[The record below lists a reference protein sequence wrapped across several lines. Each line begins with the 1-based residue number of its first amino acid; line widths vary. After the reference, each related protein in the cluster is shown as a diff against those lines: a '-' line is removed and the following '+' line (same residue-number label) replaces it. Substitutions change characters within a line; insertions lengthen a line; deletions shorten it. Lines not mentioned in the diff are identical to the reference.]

1 MRNKLLTYITALLL
15 PLITPMA
22 MLAAERVVTGLVMSS
37 DDSEPLIGASVSVSQ
52 SQLKDAHSD
61 LKSLSVLTDID
72 GKFTIKIPDAVKA
85 LEIRYM
91 GYNPRTIELV
101 TGVND
106 YTLQLDPAANLLTD
120 IVVTGYQNIE
130 KRKLTAS
137 ITKVDLDDSKLGSV
151 MTVDQALAGQVAG
164 LSAIQNSGQPGAPMK
179 IRIRG
184 TSSLNGA
191 QDPLWV
197 IDGIPVNG
205 TEVPSMEELKD
216 IDNLYQSSIA
226 GLNPADIE
234 SITVLKDAA
243 ATAIYGTRAANG
255 VIVVTTKKGNSG
267 APQINFS
274 TRLTYSPR
282 PDIDRLNLLNSDEKV
297 DLELGLLNTGY
308 TYRDVKGGV
317 ARILNAAGLMD
328 LYKSQ
333 GFGALPADI
342 QSQIDA
348 LRHINT
354 DWNDI
359 LFRDTFNQEYNLS
372 LSGGNDRATYYTSL
386 GYQDEKGNVTGVDM
400 NRLSLTLKTNYNL
413 SSKFKVGTSVF
424 VNHRENHSYITDND
438 GFTNPVYYSRRAN
451 PYQQPYD
458 ADGNYVYDT
467 DIQGREDSDLKFN
480 IFEER
485 VNTKRL
491 QKTTG
496 ITALLDASLR
506 VTDWLRA
513 YTQVGFQLDNSDTE
527 SYASGDTYAM
537 RKEFY
542 RTEILNPTTGERASF
557 LPDGGRHLQ
566 NKSTNKQLTWKG
578 QLEYRHSFTNK
589 HETELMLG
597 TELRKTWYDYFSSTA
612 YGYDPKTLTNKPV
625 MFPNESWAR
634 QFPLHTESVSE
645 NAYASFFATGSYT
658 LMRRYTF
665 GASVRFD
672 GSDLYGVAKKYRF
685 LPLYSFSG
693 LWRVSDEPWLRESTA
708 INNLAL
714 RASFGVQGNVDKN
727 TSSFVMGNYNNAS
740 ILPGVTEDVIVLG
753 SAPNRRLRWE
763 KTYTTNAGFDVA
775 IIDNAISITA
785 DYYHRKGND
794 LIAIKMLPLE
804 TGFMSYMVNWASMR
818 NQGFEIGLATRNIS
832 NRNFRWTTNLNLA
845 YNENTVLQETVPANQ
860 TTPSR
865 EGYPVNAIFAYK
877 TAGLDDE
884 GYPLFL
890 NKEGKAVTAQEYFK
904 LNNAGASTLT
914 AEEQRELYTYIGSGD
929 PLWTG
934 GFINNFSY
942 RDFDLTVN
950 FAFNLDMYTRIQ
962 PSYSAMYFDRGMN
975 TNRDILDRWT
985 PTNTSGIFPALMPS
999 DRRQAEYRYFAETS
1013 QAYAM
1018 LDTWVK
1024 KTNYFRMQS
1033 LRLAYNIPPKFLAP
1047 LRMTILTVAFEARNL
1062 WVFGSKYKNFLDPET
1077 MGNPFAQPI
1086 PKTYTISLNLK
1097 F

>member
-1 MRNKLLTYITALLL
+1 MKRFLLSNLVA
-15 PLITPMA
+15 LITVVLCSA
-22 MLAAERVVTGLVMSS
+22 TAYAADRTITGVVYSS
-37 DDSEPLIGASVSVSQ
+37 DDSEPLIGASITVSQ
-52 SQLKDAHSD
+52 TQLKEAGSS
-61 LKSLSVLTDID
+61 LKTLGVVTDID
-72 GKFTIKIPDAVKA
+72 GKFSLTIPDKVTSI
-85 LEIRYM
+85 ECRYV

-101 TGVND
+101 PGVDNYD
-106 YTLQLDPAANLLTD
+106 LVLDRASEVLAD
-120 IVVTGYQNIE
+120 VVVTGYQNIE

-164 LSAIQNSGQPGAPMK
+164 LSAIQSSGSPGAPMK

-184 TSSLNGA
+184 TSSLNGT

-205 TEVPSMEELKD
+205 TEVPSMDELKD

-255 VIVVTTKKGNSG
+255 VIVVTTKKGRSG
-267 APQINFS
+267 APEISFS

-282 PDIDRLNLLNSDEKV
+282 PDIDRLNLLNSNEKV
-297 DLELGLLNTGY
+297 DLELALLGTDYN
-308 TYRDVKGGV
+308 YREAKGGV
-317 ARILNAAGLMD
+317 ARILNGAGVMSLFKKEGWD
-328 LYKSQ
+328 
-333 GFGALPADI
+333 ALPAEV
-342 QSQIDA
+342 QSSINA
-348 LRHINT
+348 LRGITT

-386 GYQDEKGNVTGVDM
+386 GFQEENGNVTGVDM
-400 NRLSLTLKTNYNL
+400 NRLSLTLKTNYNVTRR
-413 SSKFKVGTSVF
+413 FKVGASVF
-424 VNHRENHSYITDND
+424 VNHRKNNSYITDND

-451 PYQQPYD
+451 PYQLPFD
-458 ADGNYVYDT
+458 EEGGYVYDT

-485 VNTKRL
+485 NNTKRT
-491 QKTTG
+491 QETTG
-496 ITALLDASLR
+496 VTALLDASLR
-506 VTDWLRA
+506 FTDYLKA
-513 YTQVGFQLDNSDTE
+513 YTQVGFQLDNSETQ
-527 SYASGDTYAM
+527 SYAAGETYAM

-542 RTEILNPTTGERASF
+542 RTEVMDNTGNRVSF
-557 LPDGGRHLQ
+557 LPKGGRHIQ

-578 QLEYRHSFTNK
+578 QLEYNDRLGDA
-589 HETELMLG
+589 HELEVMLG
-597 TELRKTWYDYFSSTA
+597 TELRRTWYDYFSSTA

-625 MFPNESWAR
+625 IFPSEEWAR

-645 NAYASFFATGSYT
+645 NAYASFFATASYT
-658 LMRRYTF
+658 LMSRYTL
-665 GASVRFD
+665 GGSVRFD

-693 LWRVSDEPWLRESTA
+693 LWRASDEPWLRESTVV
-708 INNLAL
+708 NNLAF
-714 RASFGVQGNVDKN
+714 RASYGIQGNIDKN
-727 TSSFVMGNYNNAS
+727 TSSMVMGNYNNAS

-763 KTYTTNAGFDVA
+763 KTHTFNAGFDISVV
-775 IIDNAISITA
+775 DNAISLTS
-785 DYYHRKGND
+785 DYYYRKGND
-794 LIAIKMLPLE
+794 LIALKMLPLE

-818 NQGFEIGLATRNIS
+818 NQGFEVGLATRNIAT
-832 NRNFRWTTNLNLA
+832 RDFRWTTNFNLA
-845 YNENTVLQETVPANQ
+845 YNENTVLQETVPSNQ

-890 NKEGKAVTAQEYFK
+890 TKEGEKVTAQEFFK
-904 LNNAGASTLT
+904 LNAAGASTLT
-914 AEEQRELYTYIGSGD
+914 AEEQRDLYTYIGSGD

-950 FAFNLDMYTRIQ
+950 FAFNLGMYTRIQ
-962 PSYSAMYFDRGMN
+962 PSYSSTWFDRGMN
-975 TNRDILDRWT
+975 INRDILDRWT
-985 PTNTSGIFPALMPS
+985 PENTGSTLPALLPDNGYRS
-999 DRRQAEYRYFAETS
+999 AEYKNYSEFQTYS
-1013 QAYAM
+1013 M

-1024 KTNYFRMQS
+1024 KSNYFRMQS
-1033 LRLAYNIPPKFLAP
+1033 LRLAYNVPPRLLAP
-1047 LRMTILTVAFEARNL
+1047 LHMSILTLAFEARNL
-1062 WVFGSKYKNFLDPET
+1062 WVFGSSYKNSLDPET

-1086 PKTYTISLNLK
+1086 PKTYTFSLNVK

>member
-1 MRNKLLTYITALLL
+1 MKRNLFFNLTLLIVALFM
-15 PLITPMA
+15 PLAVMA
-22 MLAAERVVTGLVMSS
+22 GDRVISGVVFSS
-37 DDSEPLIGASVSVSQ
+37 DDSEPLIGASVTVPQ
-52 SQLKDAHSD
+52 SQLKEAGSQLKTLGVVTD
-61 LKSLSVLTDID
+61 LD
-72 GKFTIKIPDAVKA
+72 GKFSITIPDGVKQ
-85 LEIRYM
+85 LECRYV
-91 GYNPRTIELV
+91 GYNPRTFELV
-101 TGVND
+101 PGVD
-106 YTLQLDPAANLLTD
+106 SYDLQLDRASEVLGD
-120 IVVTGYQNIE
+120 VVVTGYQNIE

-137 ITKVDLDDSKLGSV
+137 ITKVELDDSKIGSI

-164 LSAIQNSGQPGAPMK
+164 LSAIQSSGSPGAPMK

-184 TSSLNGA
+184 TASLNGT

-255 VIVVTTKKGNSG
+255 VIVVTTKKGRSG
-267 APQINFS
+267 APEISFS

-282 PDIDRLNLLNSDEKV
+282 PDIDRLNLLNADEKV
-297 DLELGLLNTGY
+297 DLELSLLGSDY
-308 TYRDVKGGV
+308 TYRESKGAV
-317 ARILNAAGLMD
+317 ARLINAAGAMSQF
-328 LYKSQ
+328 KSG
-333 GFGALPADI
+333 GFNALPASV
-342 QSQIDA
+342 QAQINS
-348 LRHINT
+348 LRSINT

-386 GYQDEKGNVTGVDM
+386 GYQEENGNVTGVDM
-400 NRLSLTLKTNYNL
+400 NRLSLTLKTNYNVTRH
-413 SSKFKVGTSVF
+413 FKVGASVF
-424 VNHRENHSYITDND
+424 VNHRKNNSYITDND

-451 PYQQPYD
+451 PYQMPYD
-458 ADGNYVYDT
+458 EYGDYIYDT

-485 VNTKRL
+485 VNTSRS
-491 QKTTG
+491 QETTG
-496 ITALLDASLR
+496 VTALLDASLR
-506 VTDWLRA
+506 FNDWLRA
-513 YTQVGFQLDNSDTE
+513 YTQVGFQLDNTETE
-527 SYASGDTYAM
+527 SYASAETYAM

-542 RTEILNPTTGERASF
+542 RTSVMGNNGVSATF
-557 LPDGGRHLQ
+557 LPNGGRHIQ

-578 QLEYRHSFTNK
+578 QVEYKNRFADRHELEVMAGS
-589 HETELMLG
+589 
-597 TELRKTWYDYFSSTA
+597 ELRKTWYDYFSSTA

-625 MFPNESWAR
+625 MFPSEDWAR
-634 QFPLHTESVSE
+634 QFPLHSESISE

-658 LMRRYTF
+658 FLDRYTF
-665 GASVRFD
+665 GSSVRFD

-693 LWRVSDEPWLRESTA
+693 LWRASDEPWLRESTV

-714 RASFGVQGNVDKN
+714 RASYGIQGNIDKE
-727 TSSFVMGNYNNAS
+727 TSSFVMGNYNNTS

-763 KTYTTNAGFDVA
+763 KTHTANAGFD
-775 IIDNAISITA
+775 ISFIDNAISLTA
-785 DYYHRKGND
+785 DYYHRKGSD
-794 LIAIKMLPLE
+794 LIALKMLPLE

-818 NQGFEIGLATRNIS
+818 NQGFELGLATRNIAT
-832 NRNFRWTTNLNLA
+832 RNFRWTTNLNLA

-860 TTPSR
+860 RTPSR
-865 EGYPVNAIFAYK
+865 EGYPVNAIFAYR
-877 TAGLDDE
+877 TAGLDENGNVLYLAKD
-884 GYPLFL
+884 GS
-890 NKEGKAVTAQEYFK
+890 AQTAEEFFK
-904 LNNAGASTLT
+904 LNSAGAPTLT

-934 GFINNFSY
+934 GFINNFTY

-950 FAFNLDMYTRIQ
+950 FAFNLGMYTRIQ
-962 PSYSAMYFDRGMN
+962 PSYSNTYFDRGMN

-985 PTNTSGIFPALMPS
+985 PANPNGTLPALLPETSGSPTYS
-999 DRRQAEYRYFAETS
+999 YYS
-1013 QAYAM
+1013 QYGDAYSM

-1033 LRLAYNIPPKFLAP
+1033 LRLAYNIPPSVLKP
-1047 LRMTILTVAFEARNL
+1047 LRMSILTVAFEARNL
-1062 WVFGSKYKNFLDPET
+1062 WVFGSSYKNSLDPET

-1086 PKTYTISLNLK
+1086 PKTYTFSLNLK

>member
-1 MRNKLLTYITALLL
+1 MAKHFITSLTILIVTLLAA
-15 PLITPMA
+15 PH
-22 MLAAERVVTGLVMSS
+22 MLAADRVVTGVVVSS
-37 DDSEPLIGASVSVSQ
+37 EDSEPLIGASVTVSQ
-52 SQLKDAHSD
+52 SQLKEANSPLKTLGVVTD
-61 LKSLSVLTDID
+61 LD
-72 GKFTIKIPDAVKA
+72 GKFSITIPDAVKQ
-85 LEIRYM
+85 LEIRYV

-101 TGVND
+101 PGLDNYD
-106 YTLQLDPAANLLTD
+106 LQLDRASEVLSD
-120 IVVTGYQNIE
+120 VVVTGYQNIE

-137 ITKVDLDDSKLGSV
+137 ITKVELDDSKLGSI

-164 LSAIQNSGQPGAPMK
+164 LSAIQSSGSPGAPMK

-184 TSSLNGA
+184 TASLNGT

-205 TEVPSMEELKD
+205 TEVPTLEELND

-255 VIVVTTKKGNSG
+255 VIVVTTKKGRSG
-267 APQINFS
+267 APEINFS

-282 PDIDRLNLLNSDEKV
+282 PDIDRLNLLSSNEKV
-297 DLELGLLNTGY
+297 DLELSLLNSDY
-308 TYRDVKGGV
+308 TYRENKGAV
-317 ARILNAAGLMD
+317 ARILANAGMTD
-328 LYKSQ
+328 VYKT
-333 GFGALPADI
+333 GGWGALPASV
-342 QSQIDA
+342 QSQINA
-348 LRHINT
+348 LRAINT

-386 GYQDEKGNVTGVDM
+386 GYQEENGNVQGVDM
-400 NRLSLTLKTNYNL
+400 NRLSLTLKTNYNITRH
-413 SSKFKVGTSVF
+413 FKVGASIF
-424 VNHRENHSYITDND
+424 VNHRKNNSYITDND

-451 PYQQPYD
+451 PYQVPYD
-458 ADGNYVYDT
+458 ENGDYVYDT

-485 VNTKRL
+485 ANTKRT
-491 QKTTG
+491 QTTTG
-496 ITALLDASLR
+496 VTALLDASLR
-506 VTDWLRA
+506 FTDWLRA
-513 YTQVGFQLDNSDTE
+513 YTQVGFQLDNTDTE
-527 SYASGDTYAM
+527 SYAAGATYAM

-542 RTEILNPTTGERASF
+542 RTEVMGSDGKRASF
-557 LPDGGRHLQ
+557 LPDGGRHIQ
-566 NKSTNKQLTWKG
+566 NKSTNKQLTWKA
-578 QLEYRHSFTNK
+578 QLEYDNNFGDA
-589 HETELMLG
+589 HELEVMLG

-625 MFPNESWAR
+625 IFPNESWAR
-634 QFPLHTESVSE
+634 QFPLHSESVSE

-658 LMRRYTF
+658 LMNRYTL

-693 LWRVSDEPWLRESTA
+693 LWRASDEPWLRESTFV
-708 INNLAL
+708 NNLAL
-714 RASFGVQGNVDKN
+714 RASYGIQGNIDKE

-740 ILPGVTEDVIVLG
+740 ILPGVVEDVIVLG

-763 KTYTTNAGFDVA
+763 KTHTANAGFDISV
-775 IIDNAISITA
+775 IDNAISLTA
-785 DYYHRKGND
+785 DYYYRKGND
-794 LIAIKMLPLE
+794 LIALKMLPLE

-818 NQGFEIGLATRNIS
+818 NQGFELGLATRNIAT
-832 NRNFRWTTNLNLA
+832 RNFRWTTNFNIA
-845 YNENTVLQETVPANQ
+845 YNENTVLQETVPSNQ

-877 TAGLDDE
+877 TAGLDAE
-884 GYPLFL
+884 GYPLFV
-890 NKEGKAVTAQEYFK
+890 GKDGQTQTAQEFFK
-904 LNNAGASTLT
+904 LNGAGASTLT

-950 FAFNLDMYTRIQ
+950 FAFNLGMYTRIQ
-962 PSYSAMYFDRGMN
+962 PSYSSTWFDRGMN

-985 PTNTSGIFPALMPS
+985 ADNTSSVLPALLPDNGYRS
-999 DRRQAEYRYFAETS
+999 AEYKNYSEFQTYS
-1013 QAYAM
+1013 M

-1024 KTNYFRMQS
+1024 KSNYFRMQS
-1033 LRLAYNIPPKFLAP
+1033 LRLAYNIPPSVLKP
-1047 LRMTILTVAFEARNL
+1047 LRMSILTVAFEARNL
-1062 WVFGSKYKNFLDPET
+1062 WVFGSNYKNFLDPET

-1086 PKTYTISLNLK
+1086 PKTYTFSLNLK

>member
-1 MRNKLLTYITALLL
+1 MKRLLL
-15 PLITPMA
+15 FSLTVLVMA
-22 MLAAERVVTGLVMSS
+22 LAAPQMMSAADRVITGVVLSS
-37 DDSEPLIGASVSVSQ
+37 DDSEPLIGASVTVPQ
-52 SQLKDAHSD
+52 SQLKAAGSS
-61 LKSLSVLTDID
+61 LKTLGVVTDID
-72 GKFTIKIPDAVKA
+72 GKFSLSIPDGVK
-85 LEIRYM
+85 EIECRYV
-91 GYNPRTIELV
+91 GYNPRTIVLV
-101 TGVND
+101 PGLD
-106 YTLQLDPAANLLTD
+106 QYDLQLDRASEMLSD
-120 IVVTGYQNIE
+120 VVVTGYQNIE

-137 ITKVDLDDSKLGSV
+137 ITKVDLDDSKLGSI

-164 LSAIQNSGQPGAPMK
+164 LSAIQSSGSPGAPMK

-184 TSSLNGA
+184 TSSLNGS

-205 TEVPSMEELKD
+205 TDVPSMEELKD

-255 VIVVTTKKGNSG
+255 VIVVTTKKGRSG
-267 APQINFS
+267 APEISFS

-282 PDIDRLNLLNSDEKV
+282 PDIDRLNLLTSGEKV
-297 DLELGLLNTGY
+297 DLELALLNTDY
-308 TYRDVKGGV
+308 NYREAKGGV
-317 ARILNAAGLMD
+317 ARILNNAGMMS
-328 LYKSQ
+328 LYKSE
-333 GFGALPADI
+333 GFAALPADV
-342 QSQIDA
+342 QSRINA
-348 LRHINT
+348 LRGIST

-372 LSGGNDRATYYTSL
+372 LSGGNDKATYYTSL
-386 GYQDEKGNVTGVDM
+386 GYQEENGNVQGVDM
-400 NRLSLTLKTNYNL
+400 NRLSLTLKTNYNITRH
-413 SSKFKVGTSVF
+413 FKVGASLF
-424 VNHRENHSYITDND
+424 VNHRRNNSYITDND

-451 PYQQPYD
+451 PYQSPYD
-458 ADGNYVYDT
+458 ENGDYVYDT

-485 VNTKRL
+485 ANTKRK
-491 QKTTG
+491 QTTTG
-496 ITALLDASLR
+496 VTALLDASLR
-506 VTDWLRA
+506 FTDWLRA
-513 YTQVGFQLDNSDTE
+513 YTQVGFQLDNTDTE
-527 SYASGDTYAM
+527 SYAAGATYAM

-542 RTEILNPTTGERASF
+542 RTEVMGSDGTRASF
-557 LPDGGRHLQ
+557 LPDGGRHIQ
-566 NKSTNKQLTWKG
+566 NKSTNKQLTWKA
-578 QLEYRHSFTNK
+578 QLEYDNNFGDA
-589 HETELMLG
+589 HELELMLG

-625 MFPNESWAR
+625 IFPNESWAR
-634 QFPLHTESVSE
+634 QFPLHSESVSE

-658 LMRRYTF
+658 LMNRYTF

-693 LWRVSDEPWLRESTA
+693 LWRASDEPWLRESTFV
-708 INNLAL
+708 NNLAL
-714 RASFGVQGNVDKN
+714 RASYGIQGNIDKE

-740 ILPGVTEDVIVLG
+740 ILPGVVEDVIVLG

-763 KTYTTNAGFDVA
+763 KTHTANAGFDISV
-775 IIDNAISITA
+775 IDNAISLTA
-785 DYYHRKGND
+785 DYYYRKGND
-794 LIAIKMLPLE
+794 LIALKMLPLE

-818 NQGFEIGLATRNIS
+818 NQGFELGLATRNIAT
-832 NRNFRWTTNLNLA
+832 RNFRWTTNFNIA
-845 YNENTVLQETVPANQ
+845 YNENTVLQETVPSNQ

-877 TAGLDDE
+877 TAGLDAE
-884 GYPLFL
+884 GYPLFV
-890 NKEGKAVTAQEYFK
+890 GKDGQPQTAQEFFK
-904 LNNAGASTLT
+904 LNPAGASTLT
-914 AEEQRELYTYIGSGD
+914 AEEQRDLYTYMGSGD

-950 FAFNLDMYTRIQ
+950 FAFNLGMYTRIQ
-962 PSYSAMYFDRGMN
+962 PSYSSTWFDRGMN

-985 PTNTSGIFPALMPS
+985 PSNSSSTLPALLPDNGYRS
-999 DRRQAEYRYFAETS
+999 AEYKNYSEFQTYS
-1013 QAYAM
+1013 M

-1024 KTNYFRMQS
+1024 KSNYFRMQS
-1033 LRLAYNIPPKFLAP
+1033 LRLAYNIPPSVLKP
-1047 LRMTILTVAFEARNL
+1047 LRMSILTVAFEARNL
-1062 WVFGSKYKNFLDPET
+1062 WVFGSSYKNFLDPET

-1086 PKTYTISLNLK
+1086 PKTYTFSLNLK